1 MVSLFLAKTCCEA
14 TTLFRT
20 GSTIRVFAGAGSV
33 VVFITAVICFE
44 ACTCLPK
51 LPREVSNLAS
61 ASKILVQLLGIVN
74 VMALCCVV
82 VVPMV
87 RKLSLPFCLF
97 AIAVVPFCPFCLW
110 P

>member
-1 MVSLFLAKTCCEA
+1 M
-14 TTLFRT
+14 
-20 GSTIRVFAGAGSV
+20 
-33 VVFITAVICFE
+33 
-44 ACTCLPK
+44 PK

-97 AIAVVPFCPFCLW
+97 AIAVVPFCPFAFALDVKTKEVMTGIDI
-110 P
+110 